1 MKVRRFG
8 YANRCTIATIF
19 KREIF
24 PRWRT
29 LWGGLGAMA
38 KEFYENADECL
49 GWANTAK
56 TERERL
62 IFMEMRNAWLEAA
75 RKCEAKEVRSNPR
88 EQPQSHAE

>member
-1 MKVRRFG
+1 VKVRRFG

-29 LWGGLGAMA
+29 LCGCVVSMA